1 MREDHGDNLDHDA
14 QEGQSDSYE
23 DVSDTNMPIMDQCD
37 ITMAHATLNDT
48 ALTTSSQPNDLLFPC
63 QQLSSGTGHTYTT
76 ADIDPVI

>member
-37 ITMAHATLNDT
+37 ITMANTTLNDT
-48 ALTTSSQPNDLLFPC
+48 ALTTSS
-63 QQLSSGTGHTYTT
+63 
-76 ADIDPVI
+76 